1 MKKITFLFAFFF
13 LFGEGWAQTV
23 SGYSFSQSTEAY
35 VSVATITAT
44 AIDDDGVQNNIPI
57 GFNFNLGGESYST
70 FSIAAN
76 GWIRLGSNIGGTSWV
91 NTLANANANNVP
103 LIAVFWDDHN
113 PSPGAIKYG
122 TSGVAPNRVLEVEWN
137 NVSICTGG
145 AINAAATGSFKMR
158 LFETSSIIEFVYGS
172 MTAGP
177 QLSASIG
184 LNQTGSYLSVTPTQ
198 TATTSS
204 TTANNNINTV
214 AFLPD
219 TKYTFTPAASCSGTP
234 SPGATQAISTAVCAN
249 DIIQLSLANNIDEV
263 GISYQWQSSTNSTDY
278 TNIDN
283 GLSPTL
289 QLTQTVNTYYRCL
302 VSCGTNSAISTPL
315 LITSNPIAT
324 CYCIPTYTYGKT
336 DGDLISNVVISGT
349 ALANNT
355 GTAPVNPSYTF
366 FTGQP
371 NYTATLQSGFN
382 YTINVTVGT
391 YQQQNVSVWID
402 FNDDTIFSEEER
414 VGSSDVI
421 GANGTGIFSIALAC
435 DAPAGVHR
443 MRVRDVWNTD
453 ASTLSPCDNYGY
465 GEVEDYNITINS
477 ASECQTPQNVTVV
490 NTSTLSVELSWG
502 SGCSQQSWDVY
513 VVLTGSPAPTDTT
526 VPTQSNLD
534 TNTAVVN
541 DLTPGTSYDFYVRG
555 FCGANGYSPWSVL
568 PLTAVTLPLA
578 VPNDECAGAIALIPG
593 ANFEQNAIIAT
604 NVGATKTLG
613 APNPTCGVFGFGGD
627 VWFSVVV
634 PADGNVTIEVQS
646 NPGSPLVDTA
656 MTAFSGNCTELITL
670 GCSDDEGV
678 GAFSRLNLTGLLPG
692 EIVYARVW
700 EYANDTFGTFQVS
713 AWNPTVL
720 KAQQFDASAFS
731 YHPNPVKDIL
741 SISYKNTISQVSVF
755 NLLGQQVFDR
765 ELNAHEVQVDLSG
778 LSNGAYFIKVV
789 SENQS
794 KTIKIIKE

>member
-1 MKKITFLFAFFF
+1 MKKITFLFALFFTIAQAV
-13 LFGEGWAQTV
+13 AQTV
-23 SGYSFSQSTEAY
+23 SGYAFSQSAETYISEANTTTT
-35 VSVATITAT
+35 VIN
-44 AIDDDGVQNNIPI
+44 DDDVQNTIPI
-57 GFNFNLGGESYST
+57 GFNFNFGGESYSS

-76 GWIRLGSNIGGTSWV
+76 GWIRLGATIGGTSWV
-91 NTLANANANNVP
+91 NTLADTNANNVP
-103 LIAVFWDDHN
+103 LIAPFWDDHN
-113 PSPGAIKYG
+113 PSPGVIKYG
-122 TSGVAPNRVLEVEWN
+122 TTGLSPNRVLSVEWN
-137 NVSICTGG
+137 NVSINTGG
-145 AINAAATGSFKMR
+145 AINAATTGSFKIR
-158 LFETSSIIEFVYGS
+158 LFETTSVIEFVYGS
-172 MTAGP
+172 MTSGP

-184 LNQTGSYLSVTPTQ
+184 LNQAGSYLSVTPTQ
-198 TATTSS
+198 TATSS
-204 TTANNNINTV
+204 SATANNNINTV
-214 AFLPD
+214 AFLPG
-219 TKYTFTPAASCSGTP
+219 TKYTFTPAALCSGTP
-234 SPGATQAISTAVCAN
+234 IPGATQAISTAVCAN
-249 DIIQLSLANNIDEV
+249 DIIQLSLSNNNNEV
-263 GISYQWQSSTNSTDY
+263 GILYQWQYSTNGIDY
-278 TNIDN
+278 TNID
-283 GLSPTL
+283 GGFSPTL
-289 QLTQTVNTYYRCL
+289 QLTQSVNTYYRCI
-302 VSCGTNSAISTPL
+302 VSCGLNSALSTPL
-315 LITSNPIAT
+315 LITSNPISA
-324 CYCIPTYTYGKT
+324 CYCIPTYTNGKT
-336 DGDLISNVVISGT
+336 DGDLISNVVITGT
-349 ALANNT
+349 TLANNT

-402 FNDDTIFSEEER
+402 YNDDTIFSEEER

-477 ASECQTPQNVTVV
+477 ASECQTPQNVIVL

-513 VVLTGSPAPTDTT
+513 AVLTGSPAPTDTT
-526 VPTQSNLD
+526 VPTLSNLD
-534 TNTAVVN
+534 TNSAVVN

-555 FCGANGYSPWSVL
+555 FCGAIGYSPWSVV

-578 VPNDECAGAIALIPG
+578 VPNDECAGAISLIPG
-593 ANFEQNAIIAT
+593 ANFEQNAIVAT
-604 NVGATKTLG
+604 NVGATKTLS
-613 APNPTCGVFGFGGD
+613 APNPTCGIFGFGGD

-634 PADGNVTIEVQS
+634 PADGNITIEVQS

-656 MTAFSGNCTELITL
+656 MTAFSGNCNELITL

-678 GAFSRLNLTGLLPG
+678 GAFSRLNLTGLNPG
-692 EIVYARVW
+692 ETIYARVW

-713 AWNPTVL
+713 AWNPTLL
-720 KAQQFDASAFS
+720 KATQFDASAFA

-741 SISYKNTISQVSVF
+741 NISYKNTISQVSVY
-755 NLLGQQVFDR
+755 NLLGQQVMNR
-765 ELNAHEVQVDLSG
+765 QLNENEVQVDLSS
-778 LSNGAYFIKVV
+778 LSNGAYVV
-789 SENQS
+789 ELISDKET